1 VPTVTDKKAMQA
13 ENSQSEKVP
22 FWLDPKKRAIVYQI
36 GTLCMVGLLAYYLV
50 SNTLTNLEKQSVAT
64 GFGFLNKESSFE
76 IGETLISYSA
86 ASSYGR
92 ALVVGALN
100 TLLVSFIGIILTVIL
115 GTFVGIARLSTNWLV
130 SKLAAIYIEF
140 FQDIPILL
148 QLFFWYALFYEIL
161 PGPRQALN
169 PFTGVFL
176 CNRGL
181 VFAIPEFQ
189 ATHAYM
195 GISFLAGCIA
205 IYFLRRWARKRQ
217 ANTGQTFPVFRVSVG
232 ILVLLPFIS
241 WLVGGS
247 PTTMSVPE
255 LKGFNFQGGVNVSP
269 EFSALLLGLVLYTAA
284 FVAEAVRAGIQSVSK
299 GQREAAMSIGLK
311 TNQVLQ
317 LVILPQALR
326 VIIPPLTSQMLS
338 LTKNSSLAVA
348 IGYPDFVSVANT
360 TMNQTGQSLEGVA
373 LIMLVYLIFSL
384 STSAFMN
391 WYNKKVKLVER

>member
-1 VPTVTDKKAMQA
+1 MQP
-13 ENSQSEKVP
+13 ENSQSEKIP
-22 FWLDPKKRAIVYQI
+22 FWLDPKKRAIIYQI

-50 SNTLTNLEKQSVAT
+50 SNTLANLERQSVAT

-76 IGETLISYSA
+76 IGESLIPYSA

-115 GTFVGIARLSTNWLV
+115 GTFIGIARLSTNWLV
-130 SKLAAIYIEF
+130 SKLAGIYIEF

-169 PFTGVFL
+169 PFAGVFV

-195 GISFLAGCIA
+195 GISFLTGCIA
-205 IYFLRRWARKRQ
+205 VYFLRRWARLRQ
-217 ANTGQTFPVFRVSVG
+217 AETGQIFPVFRVSVG
-232 ILVLLPFIS
+232 ILLLLPFIT
-241 WLVGGS
+241 WLVGGA
-247 PTTMSVPE
+247 PTAMSVPE

-269 EFSALLLGLVLYTAA
+269 EFAALLMGLVLYTAA

>member
-1 VPTVTDKKAMQA
+1 MPTVADKEAMQP
-13 ENSQSEKVP
+13 ENSQSEKIP
-22 FWLDPKKRAIVYQI
+22 FWLDPKKRAIIYQI

-50 SNTLTNLEKQSVAT
+50 SNTLANLERQSVAT

-76 IGETLISYSA
+76 IGESLIPYSA

-115 GTFVGIARLSTNWLV
+115 GTFIGIARLSTNWLV

-169 PFTGVFL
+169 PFAGVFV

-195 GISFLAGCIA
+195 GISFLTGCIA
-205 IYFLRRWARKRQ
+205 VYFLRRWARLRQ
-217 ANTGQTFPVFRVSVG
+217 AETGQIFPVFRVSVG
-232 ILVLLPFIS
+232 ILLLLPFIT
-241 WLVGGS
+241 WLVGGA
-247 PTTMSVPE
+247 PTAMSVPE

-269 EFSALLLGLVLYTAA
+269 EFAALLMGLVLYTAA